1 MWNIVAFVS
10 DLADKN
16 SRPSLYLFSDQNGAK
31 NPTFW
36 GGTYPYGLYQEVPPP
51 PWALTGSPPPP
62 PPPYPGQILSLEILK
77 ALVTLEQVNTSVVK
91 KKKNLKDQNLYRET
105 GMVS

>member
-1 MWNIVAFVS
+1 MWNIVAFVF

-36 GGTYPYGLYQEVPPP
+36 GGTYPYGLYKEVPP
-51 PWALTGSPPPP
+51 A
-62 PPPYPGQILSLEILK
+62 YPGQILSLEILK

-91 KKKNLKDQNLYRET
+91 KKEE
-105 GMVS
+105 S

>member
-36 GGTYPYGLYQEVPPP
+36 GGTYPYGLYKEVPPP
-51 PWALTGSPPPP
+51 APTLPRTNSIPWN
-62 PPPYPGQILSLEILK
+62 LES
-77 ALVTLEQVNTSVVK
+77 VSYFGTSEHFSGK

>member
-1 MWNIVAFVS
+1 MLGTGKRSSETKCGI
-10 DLADKN
+10 LL
-16 SRPSLYLFSDQNGAK
+16 PLFLIWLIKIPDQVYTCFQTRTAQKTLPFGAAHTHMAYIRK
-31 NPTFW
+31 YPPT
-36 GGTYPYGLYQEVPPP
+36 
-51 PWALTGSPPPP
+51 
-62 PPPYPGQILSLEILK
+62 PYPGQILSLEILK

>member
-1 MWNIVAFVS
+1 MWNIVAFVF

-36 GGTYPYGLYQEVPPP
+36 GGTYPYGLYKEVPPRLP
-51 PWALTGSPPPP
+51 RTNFISWN
-62 PPPYPGQILSLEILK
+62 LES
-77 ALVTLEQVNTSVVK
+77 VSYFGTSEHFSGKK
-91 KKKNLKDQNLYRET
+91 KKKNLKDQDLYRET
-105 GMVS
+105 GMLS

>member
-36 GGTYPYGLYQEVPPP
+36 GGTYPYGLYKEVPPP
-51 PWALTGSPPPP
+51 PPA
-62 PPPYPGQILSLEILK
+62 YPGQILSLEILK

-91 KKKNLKDQNLYRET
+91 KKKNLKDQHLYRET